1 MKLSQKADYA
11 LRAMIDLA
19 RQAASGKTIRTA
31 DIADRE
37 NIPEKFL
44 ELILVELRKAGLVKS
59 VRGAEGGHRLAKPA
73 EQISVGDIWRTIDG
87 PIMALG
93 DAKRDGKKESIGSA
107 CLQPVWQ
114 GVEKA
119 VRNVVDFTTLED
131 LRKNAEARRAVL
143 DYNI

>member
-31 DIADRE
+31 DIAKRE
-37 NIPEKFL
+37 GIPEKFL

-59 VRGAEGGHRLAKPA
+59 VRGADGGHRLAKPA

-87 PIMALG
+87 PIMPIG
-93 DAKRDGKKESIGSA
+93 DAKREKAESLGSA
-107 CLQPVWQ
+107 CLQPVWRD
-114 GVEKA
+114 VEKA
-119 VRNVVDFTTLED
+119 VRNVVDYTSLED

>member
-19 RQAASGKTIRTA
+19 RQAESGKTIRTA
-31 DIADRE
+31 DIARRE
-37 NIPEKFL
+37 GIPEKFL

-59 VRGAEGGHRLAKPA
+59 MRGADGGHRLAKPA

-87 PIMALG
+87 PIMPISEG
-93 DAKRDGKKESIGSA
+93 KREKQESIGSA

-114 GVEKA
+114 DVEKA
-119 VRNVVDFTTLED
+119 VRNVVDYTTLED
-131 LRKNAEARRAVL
+131 LRKNAEARRSVL